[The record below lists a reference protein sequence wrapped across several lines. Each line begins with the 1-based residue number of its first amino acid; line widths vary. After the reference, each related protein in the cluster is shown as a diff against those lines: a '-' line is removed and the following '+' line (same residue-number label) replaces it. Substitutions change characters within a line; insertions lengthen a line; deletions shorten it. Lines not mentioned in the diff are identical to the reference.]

1 MKVRNSPA
9 SKAPPIFRYWE
20 LSITFWQGRS
30 DWISYAIHIVG
41 PGTSFAISAF
51 VRLAILLISIE
62 VRSCSTPT
70 TMLDGE
76 KNHLPLSRNLVAFV
90 YGIGTSLVVSSNPW
104 IWAIDLGN
112 SSITSVFPASKM
124 DVGWKRNEC
133 ESVSESTSNEEA
145 FGRCSIGSTLAS
157 AFAYFG
163 LGP

>member
-1 MKVRNSPA
+1 MRNSPA

-90 YGIGTSLVVSSNPW
+90 DGIGSSLVVSSN
-104 IWAIDLGN
+104 
-112 SSITSVFPASKM
+112 SRV
-124 DVGWKRNEC
+124 
-133 ESVSESTSNEEA
+133 
-145 FGRCSIGSTLAS
+145 
-157 AFAYFG
+157 
-163 LGP
+163 